1 MRNRIKKLA
10 VLTTLVVVVLSVL
23 GVAIYLNI
31 QSLCAL
37 GDKAGLIVSSLTN
50 LLTQLRTHL
59 NCREYLSAI
68 EIACANALFLSLFI
82 VRLKLIRRVTR

>member
-10 VLTTLVVVVLSVL
+10 VLTALVVVLSAL

-31 QSLCAL
+31 HSVCAL
-37 GDKAGLIVSSLTN
+37 GNKAGLIVSSLTN
-50 LLTQLRTHL
+50 LLTQLRAHL